1 VLVARLPVMDGA
13 TRLGQ
18 VEIARSLRPDLLAAA
33 GMAPLSGGLG
43 LLIFLLLRVLP
54 LRMSR
59 AAIEQASFLYAHDL
73 LTGLPNRGLFH
84 DRLEQALANTRRNGG
99 HVAVHYIDLDR
110 FKEVNDLL
118 GHPAG
123 DATLRIVAKRLRFCL
138 RETDTL
144 ARLGGDE
151 FAVIQSGLLRA
162 ADAGILGR
170 RLLASIDPPFD
181 LGGQIHT
188 LGLSVGIAVS
198 EPSTLTLPEQ
208 EPSTLT
214 LPEQMMKQADMAL
227 YRAKGEGRGR
237 VCFYTPDMDLKL
249 RERHAL
255 ETDLRMA
262 ISGQNLT
269 LYYQPQVDLGTARV
283 IGAEALLRWNRPGHG
298 MVMPDRFIPLAE
310 DTGLIVPIGL
320 WVLREACRR
329 ATTWPDDLCI
339 AVNVS
344 PVQFRDPNFCQAMID
359 TIRDTGIA
367 PGRVELEIT
376 EGVLMQD
383 TVETLEIL
391 QKLRDFG
398 TQLAMDDFGTGYSS
412 LGYLSKFRFDKIK
425 IDRDFT
431 ARLGEDSDAI
441 AIVRAIVGL
450 TEAFGGKSNA
460 EGVETSAQ
468 AEMLRAEGCHEGQG
482 YLFGRPV
489 PGDAFDALVRRAPDP
504 AVPPGQMLHAH
515 DAVSA

>member
-1 VLVARLPVMDGA
+1 
-13 TRLGQ
+13 
-18 VEIARSLRPDLLAAA
+18 
-33 GMAPLSGGLG
+33 
-43 LLIFLLLRVLP
+43 
-54 LRMSR
+54 
-59 AAIEQASFLYAHDL
+59 
-73 LTGLPNRGLFH
+73 
-84 DRLEQALANTRRNGG
+84 
-99 HVAVHYIDLDR
+99 
-110 FKEVNDLL
+110 
-118 GHPAG
+118 
-123 DATLRIVAKRLRFCL
+123 
-138 RETDTL
+138 
-144 ARLGGDE
+144 
-151 FAVIQSGLLRA
+151 
-162 ADAGILGR
+162 
-170 RLLASIDPPFD
+170 
-181 LGGQIHT
+181 
-188 LGLSVGIAVS
+188 
-198 EPSTLTLPEQ
+198 
-208 EPSTLT
+208 
-214 LPEQMMKQADMAL
+214 
-227 YRAKGEGRGR
+227 
-237 VCFYTPDMDLKL
+237 
-249 RERHAL
+249 L